1 MRIHKTAALLTA
13 VVAAGG
19 ATALIAVPA
28 SASGSASAA
37 KTHTLIFTATPIRF
51 HFFNKAKT
59 LGVEVDK
66 DTTGSKV
73 IGYNIVDFV
82 SATKNDVSIGLRGGF
97 INGVFTVSST
107 GTITG
112 RVTGG
117 SGTYRGARGT
127 IGGTA
132 SPTAADVTI
141 MYRQ

>member
-37 KTHTLIFTATPIRF
+37 KTHTLTFTATPIRF

-82 SATKNDVSIGLRGGF
+82 SATNNDVSVALRGGF
-97 INGVFTVSST
+97 MH
-107 GTITG
+107 
-112 RVTGG
+112 G
-117 SGTYRGARGT
+117 SVALNPANR
-127 IGGTA
+127 A
-132 SPTAADVTI
+132 SC
-141 MYRQ
+141 RR